1 MKGVCHFSLL
11 MLDICAVK
19 EPRSSISDLLKKK
32 EKKRAQKNKTDKSES
47 GINTLFINIFNKH
60 AIHCPSPKLTKDQ
73 RRLHWQGRQ
82 RKVHDGL
89 ETAR

>member
-32 EKKRAQKNKTDKSES
+32 KKKEHKKTKP
-47 GINTLFINIFNKH
+47 TRVK
-60 AIHCPSPKLTKDQ
+60 A
-73 RRLHWQGRQ
+73 
-82 RKVHDGL
+82 
-89 ETAR
+89 A